1 MQIRRTAVLA
11 AGVLATGALGTG
23 AALSPAQA
31 ATTGDTTVTFAI
43 TAGSGLAVTAPG
55 SATLTD
61 KAAGSATTTG
71 TLENI
76 HVTDGRGALVAS
88 WTATVSATD
97 FVNQADNTQKI
108 SKANLTYT
116 VLPGDVTTS
125 VGTGVPVFVP
135 GVFGTSN
142 PAVTYAGV
150 GSSDVTWKAGLSLA
164 IPATAPVGT
173 YSATITHSV
182 S

>member
-1 MQIRRTAVLA
+1 MQIRRTAALA
-11 AGVLATGALGTG
+11 AGVLATTALGTG
-23 AALSPAQA
+23 AALAPAQA

-43 TAGSGLAVTAPG
+43 TTGNGLAVTAPSSG
-55 SATLTD
+55 TLAD

-71 TLENI
+71 TLTGI
-76 HVTDGRGALVAS
+76 HVTDGRGALVAN
-88 WTATVSATD
+88 WTASVSTTD
-97 FVNQADNTQKI
+97 FVNQTDTTKTI
-108 SKANLTYT
+108 PKANLTYT
-116 VLPGDVTTS
+116 VLPGNITTS

-135 GVFGTSN
+135 GVFGTSA

-150 GSSDVTWKAGLSLA
+150 GSSDVTWNAGLSLA